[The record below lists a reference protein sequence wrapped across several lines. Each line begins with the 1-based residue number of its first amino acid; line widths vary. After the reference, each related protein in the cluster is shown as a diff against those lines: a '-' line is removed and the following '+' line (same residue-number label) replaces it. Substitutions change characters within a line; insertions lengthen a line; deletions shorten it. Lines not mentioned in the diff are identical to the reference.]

1 MARNNP
7 LSLGRDLAIDLGTAN
22 TLIYAR
28 GLGIVLDEPSV
39 VAINVN
45 DGRPVAGGLEAK
57 RMLGRTPNHIK
68 AIRPLKDGVIA
79 DFEVC
84 EKMLRYFIQK
94 VHASKWSKPRMVIC
108 VPSGITGVEQ
118 RAVQDAA
125 EYAGARKPVHI
136 IEEPMAAAI
145 GADLPVH
152 EPSGNMI
159 VDIGGGTTEVAV
171 ISLGGIVT
179 SRSLRCGGD
188 ARERDHGDV
197 GRAAADVDDHVAR
210 GRRHVETG
218 ADRGRHRLLD
228 QVDLAGAR
236 RERRLAHGALLD
248 AGDARGHADHDPRT
262 HQLAPVVGALDEVA
276 EHRLGDLEV
285 GDDAVLDRADR
296 LDRAGRAAEHQ
307 LGILAHRK
315 HLLATV
321 LNVIGHDRRLVEDHP
336 PAFDID
342 KRVRRPEIDRHV
354 RREQTAEEC
363 HVGVLCAAAAQG
375 ARVGTPRIAAVI
387 GVEWLT

>member
-28 GLGIVLDEPSV
+28 GHGVVLDEPSV
-39 VAINVN
+39 VAINAT
-45 DGRPVAGGLEAK
+45 DGRPVAVGMEAK

-68 AIRPLKDGVIA
+68 VIRPLKDGVIA

-94 VHASKWSKPRMVIC
+94 VSGSKWSKPRMVIC

-136 IEEPMAAAI
+136 IEEQMAAAI
-145 GADLPVH
+145 GADMPVH

-179 SRSLRCGGD
+179 AQSIRVAGDELDEAILQYVKKEFSLAIGD
-188 ARERDHGDV
+188 RTAEEIKIQMGSAWPLEFELSADIRGRDLISGLPRTIEVSTEQIREAVAEPISAIVDAVKTTLDKTPPEL
-197 GRAAADVDDHVAR
+197 AADIMED
-210 GRRHVETG
+210 GITITG
-218 ADRGRHRLLD
+218 G
-228 QVDLAGAR
+228 
-236 RERRLAHGALLD
+236 GALLGGL
-248 AGDARGHADHDPRT
+248 AQRLEHETGMPIRIADEP
-262 HQLAPVVGALDEVA
+262 LYSVVIGS
-276 EHRLGDLEV
+276 
-285 GDDAVLDRADR
+285 
-296 LDRAGRAAEHQ
+296 GRALENIDAMRGLMS
-307 LGILAHRK
+307 LG
-315 HLLATV
+315 
-321 LNVIGHDRRLVEDHP
+321 GED
-336 PAFDID
+336 
-342 KRVRRPEIDRHV
+342 
-354 RREQTAEEC
+354 
-363 HVGVLCAAAAQG
+363 
-375 ARVGTPRIAAVI
+375 
-387 GVEWLT
+387 

>member
-45 DGRPVAGGLEAK
+45 DGRPVAVGLEAK
-57 RMLGRTPNHIK
+57 RMMGRTPNHIK

-79 DFEVC
+79 DFDVC

-125 EYAGARKPVHI
+125 EYAGARNPVHI

-152 EPSGNMI
+152 EPSGNMV

-179 SRSLRCGGD
+179 AQSVRVAGD
-188 ARERDHGDV
+188 ELDDAILQYVKKEFSMAIGDRTAEEIKIQMGSCWPMEEELTADIRGRDLVSGLPRTIQLTTEHVREALAEPVAAIVDAVKMTLDKTPPEL
-197 GRAAADVDDHVAR
+197 AADIMEDGITV
-210 GRRHVETG
+210 TG
-218 ADRGRHRLLD
+218 G
-228 QVDLAGAR
+228 
-236 RERRLAHGALLD
+236 GALLGGLD
-248 AGDARGHADHDPRT
+248 QRLMHETGMPIRIANEP
-262 HQLAPVVGALDEVA
+262 LYSVVVGSGRALENIDA
-276 EHRLGDLEV
+276 MRGLMSLG
-285 GDDAVLDRADR
+285 GDD
-296 LDRAGRAAEHQ
+296 
-307 LGILAHRK
+307 
-315 HLLATV
+315 
-321 LNVIGHDRRLVEDHP
+321 
-336 PAFDID
+336 
-342 KRVRRPEIDRHV
+342 
-354 RREQTAEEC
+354 
-363 HVGVLCAAAAQG
+363 
-375 ARVGTPRIAAVI
+375 
-387 GVEWLT
+387 

>member
-22 TLIYAR
+22 TLIYVR
-28 GLGIVLDEPSV
+28 GHGVVLDEPSV
-39 VAINVN
+39 VAINAN
-45 DGRPVAGGLEAK
+45 DGRPVAVGLEAK
-57 RMLGRTPNHIK
+57 RMMGRTPNHIK

-179 SRSLRCGGD
+179 AQSVRVAGDELDEAVLQYVKKEFSLAIGD
-188 ARERDHGDV
+188 RTAEEIKIQMGSAWPMEEEVTADIRGRDLISGLPRTVEITTEHIREALAEPISAIVDAVKTTLDKTPPEL
-197 GRAAADVDDHVAR
+197 AADIMED
-210 GRRHVETG
+210 GITITG
-218 ADRGRHRLLD
+218 G
-228 QVDLAGAR
+228 
-236 RERRLAHGALLD
+236 GALLGGL
-248 AGDARGHADHDPRT
+248 AERLT
-262 HQLAPVVGALDEVA
+262 HETGMPIRIAEEPLYSVVIGS
-276 EHRLGDLEV
+276 
-285 GDDAVLDRADR
+285 
-296 LDRAGRAAEHQ
+296 GRALENIDAMRGLMS
-307 LGILAHRK
+307 LGGE
-315 HLLATV
+315 
-321 LNVIGHDRRLVEDHP
+321 N
-336 PAFDID
+336 
-342 KRVRRPEIDRHV
+342 
-354 RREQTAEEC
+354 
-363 HVGVLCAAAAQG
+363 
-375 ARVGTPRIAAVI
+375 
-387 GVEWLT
+387 